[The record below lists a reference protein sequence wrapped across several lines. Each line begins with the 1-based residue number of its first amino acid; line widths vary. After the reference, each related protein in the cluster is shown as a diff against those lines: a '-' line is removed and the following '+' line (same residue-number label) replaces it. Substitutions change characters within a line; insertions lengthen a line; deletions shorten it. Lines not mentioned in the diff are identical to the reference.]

1 MLRGG
6 LTGGWVPIH
15 ILLGFV
21 RHLSDIPTRENMF
34 NFRYFIFA
42 VAVVKADHKKN
53 FDEDYLDSFNS
64 FQRSN
69 VFVFQPGF
77 WKIIYLIAIEVNSGR
92 F

>member
-1 MLRGG
+1 M
-6 LTGGWVPIH
+6 
-15 ILLGFV
+15 LGFV

-42 VAVVKADHKKN
+42 VALVEADHKKN

-69 VFVFQPGF
+69 VFVFQPPVTVFG
-77 WKIIYLIAIEVNSGR
+77 
-92 F
+92 